1 LPSIRHHTSH
11 RDHGHDHGHDHAQRP
26 SCEQAGTWCGK
37 QARDDRADVHHQA
50 DHLPGAAG
58 HLPGRSGRVLYSQN
72 FLRDARLVDRLLDGS
87 TIGRDDLVV
96 EIGPGT
102 GTITERLAARC
113 GQVVAV
119 ERDPALVR
127 HLLRRFDAAPR
138 VAIHEG
144 SFLDFALPHAPYKVF
159 ANIPF
164 NVTAAIVARLTDA
177 PRPPDDAY
185 LVMQREA
192 AARFQGRP
200 QSTLVAALLWPW
212 FDLTVTY
219 RFDRRDFSPPP
230 GVEAVMLRL
239 RKRGPPL
246 IENEEAQS
254 YRDFVTHCFTAWR
267 PGLRHVFTRRQ
278 LVDVSRRLGL
288 TLHTEPHATPATI
301 PVAHWPDL
309 HAYFVNVADTHTRQI
324 VAGSEE
330 RLRYEQAGLQRLHRT
345 RASHPYRPPSPVD
358 QGQARETGVFTL
370 PRSPER

>member
-1 LPSIRHHTSH
+1 MRLFLCVALTRHERNGPLPSTRH
-11 RDHGHDHGHDHAQRP
+11 
-26 SCEQAGTWCGK
+26 
-37 QARDDRADVHHQA
+37 
-50 DHLPGAAG
+50 
-58 HLPGRSGRVLYSQN
+58 LYSQN
-72 FLRDARLVDRLLDGS
+72 FLRDARLVDHLLDDS
-87 TIGRDDLVV
+87 TVGRDDLVL

-113 GQVVAV
+113 RQVVAV

-127 HLLRRFDAAPR
+127 RLRRRFVAAPR

-144 SFLDFALPHAPYKVF
+144 DILDFALPRAPYKVF

-164 NVTAAIVARLTDA
+164 NVTAAIVARLTAA
-177 PRPPDDAY
+177 PCPPDDAY

-200 QSTLVAALLWPW
+200 QGTLTAALLWPW

-230 GVEAVMLRL
+230 GVETVMLRM

-246 IENEEAQS
+246 VEDKEARP

-278 LVDVSRRLGL
+278 LGDISRRLGL
-288 TLHTEPHATPATI
+288 TLQTESLVTPAAI
-301 PVAHWPDL
+301 PVEHWSDL
-309 HAYFVNVADTHTRQI
+309 YAYFMNVAAAHTHQL

-330 RLRYEQAGLQRLHRT
+330 RLRREQAGLQRLHRT
-345 RASHPYRPPSPVD
+345 RCARD
-358 QGQARETGVFTL
+358 QTAQ
-370 PRSPER
+370 RS